1 MNIIK
6 KGDRVQTVTDTECN
20 RAERRRKTMK
30 FKKGD
35 RVEVIWRS
43 ELHQGLVEEVIELTD
58 ELTDELMVK
67 LAKKP
72 AIDYLFKQN
81 QVSKVELVK
90 VPKFVA
96 DWIEYCEKHRW
107 GLSEA
112 LEDTYENSC
121 MPEEVTDWLADCH
134 ENQELFARAWMD
146 GYEVEQEPLYY
157 IKVID
162 SDFGYINLNLQTG
175 GYTTST
181 NGESGGFKTK
191 FTEQEIK
198 ELDERYW
205 QFKVPVEEVEETK

>member
-1 MNIIK
+1 
-6 KGDRVQTVTDTECN
+6 
-20 RAERRRKTMK
+20 MK

-35 RVEVIWRS
+35 LVEVIWRS
-43 ELHQGLVEEVIELTD
+43 ELYRGAVTQVVEVTNEIV
-58 ELTDELMVK
+58 VK

-81 QVSKVELVK
+81 QVSEVKLVK
-90 VPKFVA
+90 VPEFAA
-96 DWIEYCEKHRW
+96 DWIEYCKKHCW

-121 MPEEVTDWLADCH
+121 MPEEVMDWFEDCR

-162 SDFGYINLNLQTG
+162 SYFGYINLNLKTG
-175 GYTTST
+175 AYTTST
-181 NGESGGFKTK
+181 NEEPVGFKTK

-198 ELDERYW
+198 AIDERYW
-205 QFKVPVEEVEETK
+205 QFKVPVEDLEETK

>member
-1 MNIIK
+1 
-6 KGDRVQTVTDTECN
+6 
-20 RAERRRKTMK
+20 MK

-43 ELHQGLVEEVIELTD
+43 ELYRGAVTRIVEATD
-58 ELTDELMVK
+58 EIEVK

-90 VPKFVA
+90 VPQFVA
-96 DWIEYCEKHRW
+96 DWIEYCKKHRW

-121 MPEEVTDWLADCH
+121 MPEEVMDWFEDCC

-146 GYEVEQEPLYY
+146 GYEVEQEQLYY
-157 IKVID
+157 IIVID
-162 SDFGYINLNLQTG
+162 SRFGYINLNLKTG
-175 GYTTST
+175 AYITST
-181 NGESGGFKTK
+181 NGEFGRFKTK

-198 ELDERYW
+198 EMDERFW
-205 QFKVPVEEVEETK
+205 AFAIPVEEGEADSNV